1 MVEVIRAI
9 KGTTIDIKAT
19 EGTRA
24 KAVIEVDIKDT
35 TIAIK
40 AIDLHRHLSISRA
53 TITTVK
59 EEGEMGTDGV
69 ATMEIGGVAIPTGT
83 AVAAV
88 EVLATERDARRRRS
102 MYEASSARSESSNCL
117 DMQASCCVHAASLK
131 SVTRLLEGFPQTLNV
146 QCPNDGRF
154 TLYHSFNL

>member
-1 MVEVIRAI
+1 M
-9 KGTTIDIKAT
+9 G
-19 EGTRA
+19 
-24 KAVIEVDIKDT
+24 
-35 TIAIK
+35 
-40 AIDLHRHLSISRA
+40 SRA

-59 EEGEMGTDGV
+59 EEGEMGTDG
-69 ATMEIGGVAIPTGT
+69 
-83 AVAAV
+83 VAAV